1 MKGSAITKT
10 TTYASGFAYLIL
22 PDETSETGYKSYMLN
37 LTAVFSLFLLA
48 SNYTAAD
55 ILTKIKT
62 VDGAASGL
70 DADLLDGNHASA
82 FAVSGHNHDSVYS
95 QINPRVQSVTSAA
108 TVTPNIDSYD
118 AVDITAQAEALTIAN
133 PTGTVA
139 NKRKLLIDLKD
150 NGTARAINWGNAYIA
165 GGTAL
170 PSTTVLGKQMSMVVI
185 YDSTSAK
192 WKLRSLAQE

>member
-10 TTYASGFAYLIL
+10 ATYASGFAYLIL

-37 LTAVFSLFLLA
+37 LSTVFGLFLLA

-55 ILTKIKT
+55 VLTKIKT
-62 VDGAASGL
+62 IDGTGSGL
-70 DADLLDGNHASA
+70 DADLLDGKQGSA
-82 FAVSGHNHDSVYS
+82 YLEV
-95 QINPRVQSVTSAA
+95 NPRVQSVTSAA

-118 AVDITAQAEALTIAN
+118 AIDITAQGEALTIAN
-133 PTGTVA
+133 PIGTAA

-170 PSTTVLGKQMSMVVI
+170 PTTTVLGKQMSVVVI